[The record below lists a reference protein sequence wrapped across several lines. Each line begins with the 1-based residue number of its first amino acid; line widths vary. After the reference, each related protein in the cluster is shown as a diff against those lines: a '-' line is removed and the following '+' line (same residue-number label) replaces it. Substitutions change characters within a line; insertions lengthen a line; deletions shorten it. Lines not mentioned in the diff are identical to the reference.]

1 MAKKDKKI
9 EIQLVDAKVTVNATS
24 VDGSQLVIGKRI
36 VGNIAELDGKFA
48 VIKNEQVAS
57 FYKSLDQAIKSIIE
71 DYNLNH

>member
-9 EIQLVDAKVTVNATS
+9 EIQPVDAKVTVNATS

-48 VIKNEQVAS
+48 VIKNEQVAN
-57 FYKSLDQAIKSIIE
+57 FYKSLDQAIESIIE

>member
-9 EIQLVDAKVTVNATS
+9 KIQLVDAKVTVNATS

-57 FYKSLDQAIKSIIE
+57 FYKTLDQAIESIIE

>member
-1 MAKKDKKI
+1 MAKIDKKI

-57 FYKSLDQAIKSIIE
+57 FYKSLDQAIESIIE

>member
-1 MAKKDKKI
+1 MAKKDNKI
-9 EIQLVDAKVTVNATS
+9 EIKLVDAKVTDNATS

-57 FYKSLDQAIKSIIE
+57 FYKSLDQAIESIIE

>member
-57 FYKSLDQAIKSIIE
+57 F
-71 DYNLNH
+71 

>member
-9 EIQLVDAKVTVNATS
+9 EIQLIDAKVKVNETF

-36 VGNIAELDGKFA
+36 VGNIVELDGKYA

-57 FYKSLDQAIKSIIE
+57 FYKSLDQAIENVIE
-71 DYNLNH
+71 EYNLNH

>member
-9 EIQLVDAKVTVNATS
+9 EIQLVDAKVNVNATS

-57 FYKSLDQAIKSIIE
+57 FYKSLDQAIESIIE